1 MYAAYRKSHFNL
13 LRLQRKKLKMQHH
26 LGLDVEGGIEMSN
39 AEKRKNEVLE
49 LNDSCSVLS
58 IGCKLGLAE
67 VPQWVVL
74 HCQIEPLQK
83 MV

>member
-1 MYAAYRKSHFNL
+1 M
-13 LRLQRKKLKMQHH
+13 
-26 LGLDVEGGIEMSN
+26 EGEIEMSN
-39 AEKRKNEVLE
+39 AKKRQCVKNGFLE
-49 LNDSCSVLS
+49 LNYSCYVLS
-58 IGCKLGLAE
+58 IGCQLGLAE